1 MTAGAEKNDAG
12 CARRSPGDVLKDA
25 GSIPATSTVDVMAE
39 APPSWEGLPP
49 CSPRCASP
57 VPLGLDCTL
66 TAELRLGSQTP
77 ASFAFLAL
85 FRASCHE
92 LKARSAERK
101 CAAKSPGAAPGS
113 LRRWIA
119 GGRRRRRRVLG
130 VHRSGGIGR
139 EIESAAPSGAR
150 TALDSR

>member
-1 MTAGAEKNDAG
+1 
-12 CARRSPGDVLKDA
+12 
-25 GSIPATSTVDVMAE
+25 MAE

-57 VPLGLDCTL
+57 VPLGLDCGA
-66 TAELRLGSQTP
+66 TAELPPSGARGARGARGPSHGKPGPLRLGSQTP

-119 GGRRRRRRVLG
+119 GGRRRGRRVPA
-130 VHRSGGIGR
+130 VQRSGGIGR